1 MGAAGKEG
9 ELESLKIAPDG
20 KGCTVS
26 ARTNEET
33 LNLDLQ
39 PVKRLV
45 AK

>member
-1 MGAAGKEG
+1 VGAAGKEG
-9 ELESLKIAPDG
+9 ELESLKIEPIG

-26 ARTNEET
+26 AKTSEGT